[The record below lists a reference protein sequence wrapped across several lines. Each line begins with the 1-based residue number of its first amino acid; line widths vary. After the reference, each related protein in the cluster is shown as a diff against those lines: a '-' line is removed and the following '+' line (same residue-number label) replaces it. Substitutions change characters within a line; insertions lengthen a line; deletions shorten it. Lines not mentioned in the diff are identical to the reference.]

1 LPTNGTLATTGNLS
15 QFASTT
21 SAQLAGVIS
30 DETGSG
36 ALVFGTSPTFTTSII
51 AGSATM
57 ALFDTT
63 ATTVNA
69 FGATTALNLGYNSTA
84 ASTTDIST
92 GAVAAATTKTVN
104 LGTGGAASSITNIN
118 IGNTNGGTTTVNS
131 PTLTTLGS
139 VTVGTDLV
147 PDTDNTGNVGTSAL
161 TFNNGVFTNF
171 TVDGVL
177 NVRDA
182 IDLADNDILRFGTGD
197 DWEFFHDGTNNYI
210 DLNVGDM
217 IIRDGTTTRF
227 SFFRTTGNI
236 TATGEVTA
244 YSDARLKNNIE
255 NIDRSLDKILA
266 IRGVTFTR
274 NDLEDKETRHM
285 GIIAQEI
292 EGYFPELVHTT
303 EDGYKTVNYGAMA
316 GAFIEAFKDQQKQ
329 IEELR
334 NLVKQLLEK

>member
-1 LPTNGTLATTGNLS
+1 
-15 QFASTT
+15 
-21 SAQLAGVIS
+21 
-30 DETGSG
+30 
-36 ALVFGTSPTFTTSII
+36 
-51 AGSATM
+51 
-57 ALFDTT
+57 
-63 ATTVNA
+63 
-69 FGATTALNLGYNSTA
+69 
-84 ASTTDIST
+84 
-92 GAVAAATTKTVN
+92 
-104 LGTGGAASSITNIN
+104 
-118 IGNTNGGTTTVNS
+118 
-131 PTLTTLGS
+131 
-139 VTVGTDLV
+139 
-147 PDTDNTGNVGTSAL
+147 
-161 TFNNGVFTNF
+161 
-171 TVDGVL
+171 
-177 NVRDA
+177 
-182 IDLADNDILRFGTGD
+182 
-197 DWEFFHDGTNNYI
+197 
-210 DLNVGDM
+210 M

-227 SFFRTTGNI
+227 SFFRTTGNF

-334 NLVKQLLEK
+334 NLVKQLLDK